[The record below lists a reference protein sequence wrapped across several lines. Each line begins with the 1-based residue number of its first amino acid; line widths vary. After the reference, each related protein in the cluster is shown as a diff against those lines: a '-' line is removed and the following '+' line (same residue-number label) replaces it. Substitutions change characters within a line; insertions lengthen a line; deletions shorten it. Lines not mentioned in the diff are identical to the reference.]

1 MHISFMRREI
11 NNVPFSYSY
20 IHFPYHNANSVNQYE
35 KKEITNK
42 DNTDVNKITCN
53 RVKYIN
59 KR

>member
-1 MHISFMRREI
+1 MRREI